1 MNIINAKNKLQERY
15 KDKPGF
21 VGTYIRYG
29 FDENQKMA
37 YQKLCLVVNHHDSEI
52 SKDFTENSVWAGWPI
67 VIQVDSHP
75 DASDFW
81 SSLNMQRESKCEV
94 VKLLV

>member
-15 KDKPGF
+15 KDKAGF

-29 FDENQKMA
+29 LDENQKMV

-52 SKDFTENSVWAGWPI
+52 SKDFTENSVWAGFPI
-67 VIQVDSHP
+67 VIEVDNHDNWP
-75 DASDFW
+75 AFGWRFEQAEED
-81 SSLNMQRESKCEV
+81 LNEY
-94 VKLLV
+94 